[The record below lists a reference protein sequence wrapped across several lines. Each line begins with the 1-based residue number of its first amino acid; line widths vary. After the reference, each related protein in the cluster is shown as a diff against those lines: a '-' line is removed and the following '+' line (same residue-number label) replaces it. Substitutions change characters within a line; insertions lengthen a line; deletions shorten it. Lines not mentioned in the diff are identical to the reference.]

1 MARMTLDELV
11 KQLRAAYGTALRS
24 IVLYGSAA
32 GGEAGNKKQ
41 DHNVLVIVD
50 SLDASRLRAASA
62 ASRAWVDAGN
72 HAPLT
77 LTHNEWRGSAD
88 IFPMEY
94 ADILD
99 RHRLLH
105 GEPPF
110 DGVRVDPRDLR
121 LQVEQEAMSK
131 VLRLRQGLL
140 AAGNDQDREL
150 ELLHESLSQV
160 LVVFRAFLRLHGAQ
174 PPKDNAQV
182 VEAVA
187 QRAGFDASPFTR
199 VVQHVRGSPALKPAE
214 AGEVLAGY
222 LRGMERL
229 VEYLDQFQP
238 VA

>member
-1 MARMTLDELV
+1 MTLEELV

-32 GGEAGNKKQ
+32 GGEAGAKKQ
-41 DHNVLVIVD
+41 DYNVLVIVD
-50 SLDASRLRAASA
+50 SLDPGKLRAASA

-77 LTHNEWRGSAD
+77 LTHDEWVGSAD

-99 RHRLLH
+99 RHRVLH

-110 DGVRVDPRDLR
+110 DGIRVDHRDLR
-121 LQVEQEAMSK
+121 LQLEQEAMGK
-131 VLRLRQGLL
+131 LLRLRQGLL
-140 AAGNDQDREL
+140 GAGNDDDREL
-150 ELLHESLSQV
+150 DLLASSLSPV
-160 LVVFRAFLRLHGAQ
+160 LVVFRAFSRLHGSQ
-174 PPKDNAQV
+174 PPKDNV
-182 VEAVA
+182 HLVESVA
-187 QRAGFDASPFTR
+187 QRAGFDAAPFVR
-199 VVQHVRGSPALKPAE
+199 VVRHIRGDPALKASD
-214 AGEVLAGY
+214 ASEVLAGY

-229 VEYLDQFQP
+229 VSYLDHYQP